1 MKINHSSLGVCSIYE
16 VVSTRP
22 FGYEIWN
29 IGKNNAPEGY
39 LPFCRLSARQPFP
52 GGRTIE
58 TDTLRTLKC
67 DGWDIILDAIGF
79 GPGNS
84 AEMKKFIKKHER
96 NPRKSWECERM
107 RAAIPYLEKIG
118 M

>member
-1 MKINHSSLGVCSIYE
+1 MKIHHTVLGVCSIYE

-58 TDTLRTLKC
+58 TDTLRALKC

-96 NPRKSWECERM
+96 NPPQELGVRKNACRYPVS
-107 RAAIPYLEKIG
+107 
-118 M
+118 

>member
-29 IGKNNAPEGY
+29 IGKNNVPEGY

-52 GGRTIE
+52 GG
-58 TDTLRTLKC
+58 
-67 DGWDIILDAIGF
+67 
-79 GPGNS
+79 
-84 AEMKKFIKKHER
+84 
-96 NPRKSWECERM
+96 
-107 RAAIPYLEKIG
+107 
-118 M
+118 

>member
-1 MKINHSSLGVCSIYE
+1 MKIHHTVLGVCSIYE

-29 IGKNNAPEGY
+29 IGKNNALEGY

-58 TDTLRTLKC
+58 TDTLRALK
-67 DGWDIILDAIGF
+67 F

-84 AEMKKFIKKHER
+84 TEMKKFIKKHER

>member
-1 MKINHSSLGVCSIYE
+1 MKIHHTVLGVCSIYE

-29 IGKNNAPEGY
+29 IGKNNAPKGY
-39 LPFCRLSARQPFP
+39 LPFCRLSSRQPFP
-52 GGRTIE
+52 GGRNIE
-58 TDTLRTLKC
+58 ADDLRALKC
-67 DGWDIILDAIGF
+67 DGWDVILDAIGF

-84 AEMKKFIKKHER
+84 TEMKKFIKKHER

-107 RAAIPYLEKIG
+107 RTAIPYLEKIG